1 MTDIC
6 WASHSCYPQH
16 THTDSPKPGAWVCTE
31 GRHGWVRAGTL
42 DFGCGLAVPT
52 ALDPLCVPSTP
63 CGAEAPV
70 PALGCHFIQ
79 YTHIEHHCVLQST
92 VPLILV
98 TPFKDIHFLVS
109 CDPI

>member
-31 GRHGWVRAGTL
+31 GRHVWVRAGTL

-52 ALDPLCVPSTP
+52 ALDPLCPQHSMWSRGP
-63 CGAEAPV
+63 CTSPWLSFHPV
-70 PALGCHFIQ
+70 HT
-79 YTHIEHHCVLQST
+79 Y
-92 VPLILV
+92 
-98 TPFKDIHFLVS
+98 
-109 CDPI
+109 